1 LKVSQAFLKTFDSLN
16 QRLPILIGMLLLVSL
31 SMKAVPAGFYSKI
44 FTGNNLIDPL
54 VGAALGSLSAG
65 NAMNSYI
72 IGGEFLAQGVS
83 LLAVTA
89 FIIAWVSVGI
99 IQLPAESMILG
110 RKFAIAR
117 NVFSFLT
124 ALIIS
129 VLTFATLSL
138 WV

>member
-1 LKVSQAFLKTFDSLN
+1 MKAREAFLKTLDSFQ

-31 SMKAVPAGFYSKI
+31 SMKAVPPGFYSKI
-44 FTGNNLIDPL
+44 FTGNKIIDPL
-54 VGAALGSLSAG
+54 AGAVLGSLSAG

-89 FIIAWVSVGI
+89 FILTWVSVGI

-110 RKFAIAR
+110 KKFAIAR

>member
-1 LKVSQAFLKTFDSLN
+1 M
-16 QRLPILIGMLLLVSL
+16 GMLLLVSL
-31 SMKAVPAGFYSKI
+31 SMKAVSPGFYSKI
-44 FTGNNLIDPL
+44 FTGNKLIDPL
-54 VGAALGSLSAG
+54 VGAVLGSLSAG

-72 IGGEFLAQGVS
+72 IGGEFLSQGVS

-89 FIIAWVSVGI
+89 FILTWVSVGI

-110 RKFAIAR
+110 KRFAITR

-138 WV
+138 WA